1 MSTAN
6 LERCTTI
13 ELPYLK
19 DSHHYFAHIRN
30 LEWPIWLDSC
40 HNAEQH
46 NPHARYDIIS
56 ANPSH
61 KIIATTESCI
71 AVATENEGAT
81 TVFKDC
87 WAAIEQLTPH
97 ATPMAEHSPLPFNG
111 GALGYLGY
119 EAAHNKQTLNNPHKL
134 DCDIPLALVGIYNWA
149 IVQDHQLQTCT
160 LVHNEN
166 CNQGLIS
173 KLKSVL
179 SVPSAT
185 PKPERAHF
193 AAQVFTESTTK
204 DAYLKQLD
212 QIQSYILDGDCYQTN
227 LTQRF
232 EARFSGDPLEAYLKL
247 RTQLPSP
254 FSCYFETEFG
264 SVMSHSPERFIS
276 CSNKEIVAQPIKGTA
291 RRGRNPDEDRALAQG
306 LKQSSKDQAE
316 NLMIVDLLRNDLS
329 KCCEVNSVKTP
340 KLFELESYANVHHL
354 VSTVTGK
361 LKQSETPL
369 SLLKS
374 CFPGGSIT
382 GAPKIRAMEI
392 IEELETSRRSIYCGS
407 IGYLGFDGQMDTNIA
422 IRTAATYGDRVFV
435 WGGGGIVADS
445 IAEDEYEES
454 LMKIRRILEGLSDKS
469 TTSR

>member
-6 LERCTTI
+6 LERRTTI

-19 DSHHYFAHIRN
+19 DSHRYFTQVRN
-30 LEWPIWLDSC
+30 LDWPIWLDSC
-40 HNAEQH
+40 HNATKE

-56 ANPSH
+56 ASPSH
-61 KIIATTESCI
+61 KIIATTESCT
-71 AVATENEGAT
+71 AVGTDNEGET
-81 TVFKDC
+81 TRFNNC
-87 WAAIEQLTPH
+87 WTAIEQLTPQT
-97 ATPMAEHSPLPFNG
+97 ALPENDSPLPFNG

-119 EAAHNKQTLNNPHKL
+119 EAAHETQSLNNLHKL

-149 IVQDHQLQTCT
+149 IVQDHQLKTCT

-166 CNQGLIS
+166 CSEELIS
-173 KLKSVL
+173 TLKAVL
-179 SVPSAT
+179 SLANTAPI
-185 PKPERAHF
+185 PKHAHF
-193 AAQVFTESTTK
+193 EAEAFSASTTK

-212 QIQSYILDGDCYQTN
+212 LIQSYILDGDCYQTN

-232 EARFSGDPLEAYLKL
+232 EARCSGDPLDAYLRL

-264 SVMSHSPERFIS
+264 AVMSHSPERFIS
-276 CSNKEIVAQPIKGTA
+276 CSNGEVTAQPIKGTA
-291 RRGRNPDEDRALAQG
+291 PRGHNREEDLALAQA
-306 LKQSSKDQAE
+306 LRQSSKDQAE

-361 LKQSETPL
+361 LKHNETPL

-392 IEELETSRRSIYCGS
+392 IEELETSRRSLYCGS
-407 IGYLGFDGQMDTNIA
+407 IGYLGFDGQMDTSIA
-422 IRTAATYGDRVFV
+422 IRTAATCNDQVFV
-435 WGGGGIVADS
+435 WGGGGIVTDS

-454 LMKIRRILEGLSDKS
+454 LMKIRRILEGLSDKPA
-469 TTSR
+469 TSA